1 MRSSRGLLQTMLAGP
16 GGVQE
21 ERLARRLDLQERER
35 QLERERNRIWL
46 RDQQQHWRPEAA
58 QIPIA

>member
-1 MRSSRGLLQTMLAGP
+1 MLAGP